1 MPITVM
7 WPKLNHIWCHRRCR
21 QTYNNRKSKK
31 KILWPLLLFAD
42 ECCSSIFILAKKN
55 SVICCLWFYA
65 FSVWGHARIV
75 LYLTGIFNLQI
86 HLMNFLSRSILRIIT
101 PQVLDGYDIWGPRP
115 FQFKIYINFNKIYLL
130 TWVLIRFENWPSLII
145 FGVFIGNV
153 FLTWL
158 IKK

>member
-1 MPITVM
+1 M

-31 KILWPLLLFAD
+31 KNSLTIIIICGWMLFVD
-42 ECCSSIFILAKKN
+42 IYISWKN